1 MYEKKDREAQ
11 KQIQFISLE
20 DLVPPKHIL
29 RTIDK
34 AIDFSFIY
42 DEVKDMYCP
51 LDTGRPGID
60 PVSLFKIVFIQY
72 LFGIRSMRQTIKEI
86 DVNVAYRWFIG
97 YSLTEP
103 IPHFSTFG
111 KNYARRFKGTNIFEN
126 IFIRIL
132 KEANDSGFIDASSV
146 FIDGTHIK
154 ASANRNK
161 KEKVTVT
168 KPIKQYRE
176 ELEQEIQLDRKNH
189 DKKPMKKDDSAPEQK
204 TISKSTTDPESGLFV
219 KGEHERCF
227 AYVANTACDRHNFIL
242 DFELGAGNIH
252 DSQMFHELY
261 KKLKDKIPQTEVI
274 AIDSGYKTPGIMKE
288 IFDSGKIPAV
298 PYKRPMTKEGFF
310 KKYEYAYDEYYDCY
324 VCPGNE
330 VLKYTTT
337 NRDGYREY
345 KSNPEVCKSCKLI
358 EQCTASK
365 EKTKVVTRH
374 VWADYMEQAEEYR
387 YIPKYREIYKL
398 RSQTIERVFADAKEK
413 HAMRYTQQR
422 GLEKVRMQ
430 VTLTFACM
438 NLKKL
443 AMWKK
448 RTEKLPPAVATAL
461 DSLKEY
467 CYFNIKILKK
477 LWINDKKSLCCG

>member
-189 DKKPMKKDDSAPEQK
+189 DKKPIKKMILLQNKRLS
-204 TISKSTTDPESGLFV
+204 V
-219 KGEHERCF
+219 KVQQIRKV
-227 AYVANTACDRHNFIL
+227 AYL
-242 DFELGAGNIH
+242 
-252 DSQMFHELY
+252 
-261 KKLKDKIPQTEVI
+261 
-274 AIDSGYKTPGIMKE
+274 
-288 IFDSGKIPAV
+288 
-298 PYKRPMTKEGFF
+298 
-310 KKYEYAYDEYYDCY
+310 
-324 VCPGNE
+324 
-330 VLKYTTT
+330 
-337 NRDGYREY
+337 
-345 KSNPEVCKSCKLI
+345 
-358 EQCTASK
+358 
-365 EKTKVVTRH
+365 
-374 VWADYMEQAEEYR
+374 
-387 YIPKYREIYKL
+387 
-398 RSQTIERVFADAKEK
+398 
-413 HAMRYTQQR
+413 
-422 GLEKVRMQ
+422 
-430 VTLTFACM
+430 
-438 NLKKL
+438 
-443 AMWKK
+443 
-448 RTEKLPPAVATAL
+448 
-461 DSLKEY
+461 
-467 CYFNIKILKK
+467 
-477 LWINDKKSLCCG
+477 

>member
-146 FIDGTHIK
+146 
-154 ASANRNK
+154 
-161 KEKVTVT
+161 
-168 KPIKQYRE
+168 Y
-176 ELEQEIQLDRKNH
+176 
-189 DKKPMKKDDSAPEQK
+189 
-204 TISKSTTDPESGLFV
+204 SGQ
-219 KGEHERCF
+219 
-227 AYVANTACDRHNFIL
+227 AIL
-242 DFELGAGNIH
+242 
-252 DSQMFHELY
+252 
-261 KKLKDKIPQTEVI
+261 
-274 AIDSGYKTPGIMKE
+274 
-288 IFDSGKIPAV
+288 
-298 PYKRPMTKEGFF
+298 
-310 KKYEYAYDEYYDCY
+310 
-324 VCPGNE
+324 
-330 VLKYTTT
+330 
-337 NRDGYREY
+337 
-345 KSNPEVCKSCKLI
+345 
-358 EQCTASK
+358 
-365 EKTKVVTRH
+365 
-374 VWADYMEQAEEYR
+374 
-387 YIPKYREIYKL
+387 
-398 RSQTIERVFADAKEK
+398 
-413 HAMRYTQQR
+413 
-422 GLEKVRMQ
+422 
-430 VTLTFACM
+430 
-438 NLKKL
+438 
-443 AMWKK
+443 
-448 RTEKLPPAVATAL
+448 
-461 DSLKEY
+461 
-467 CYFNIKILKK
+467 
-477 LWINDKKSLCCG
+477 